1 MFARLALSAATYP
14 IDKPYDYS
22 VPADLESAIRE
33 GMRVIV
39 PFGNGNRISE
49 GVVLSLTGESGYPN
63 CKDILRIVDSVPLL
77 SEPCS
82 RRGFG

>member
-22 VPADLESAIRE
+22 VPADLESAIKE
-33 GMRVIV
+33 GMRVLV

-49 GVVLSLTGESGYPN
+49 GVVLSLT
-63 CKDILRIVDSVPLL
+63 VPYIRRF
-77 SEPCS
+77 EPCS